1 MGVFIFLLAVLPM
14 VGGYNMN
21 LMRAESPG
29 PSVGKLVP
37 KVKESAKILYLIYFA
52 MTITEMIIL
61 VITKMPVFD
70 AICISFGTAGTGGFG
85 IRGDSCASYSAAS
98 QWVITV
104 FMALFGINFNFYY
117 FILKKK
123 FKAAFSIEEVRWYI
137 ALILLS
143 TAFIGYNI
151 LKFHD
156 GIGETFRTAA
166 FQVSSIVTTT
176 GFATEDFNL
185 WPTFSKTI
193 LIVLMLTGA
202 CAGSTGG
209 GLKISRFVIWWKSI
223 KNELEG
229 FIHPRSVKSF
239 EMDGKTI
246 DKEMVRSVSVY
257 MVVFMLVYAISVF
270 LLSLDKFDMET
281 NFTAVLATINNIG
294 PGLGEVG
301 PCGGFANFS
310 WFSKIVIIFDML
322 AGRLELYPILLLLAP
337 GLWKK
342 H

>member
-1 MGVFIFLLAVLPM
+1 
-14 VGGYNMN
+14 
-21 LMRAESPG
+21 
-29 PSVGKLVP
+29 
-37 KVKESAKILYLIYFA
+37 
-52 MTITEMIIL
+52 MTVAEMIIL
-61 VITKMPVFD
+61 IIARMPVFD

-85 IRGDSCASYSAAS
+85 IRGDSCASYTPAA
-98 QWVITV
+98 QWIITV

-117 FILKKK
+117 FMIRKK
-123 FKAAFSIEEVRWYI
+123 FKDAFSIEEVRWYI

-143 TAFIGYNI
+143 TAIISFNTWN
-151 LKFHD
+151 FSD
-156 GIGETFRTAA
+156 GEATVRTAA

-176 GFATEDFNL
+176 GFGTVDFNL
-185 WPTFSKTI
+185 WPSLSKTI
-193 LIVLMLTGA
+193 LIILMFTGA

-209 GLKISRFVIWWKSI
+209 GLKISRFIIWWKSI

-229 FIHPRSVKSF
+229 FIHPRSVKAV

-246 DKEMVRSVSVY
+246 EKDTVRAVSVY
-257 MVVFMLVYAISVF
+257 MVVFLLVYLLSVF
-270 LLSLDKFDMET
+270 LISFDKFDLVT

-301 PCGGFANFS
+301 PAGNFDGFNY
-310 WFSKIVIIFDML
+310 FSKIVIIFDML

-337 GLWKK
+337 GVWKK